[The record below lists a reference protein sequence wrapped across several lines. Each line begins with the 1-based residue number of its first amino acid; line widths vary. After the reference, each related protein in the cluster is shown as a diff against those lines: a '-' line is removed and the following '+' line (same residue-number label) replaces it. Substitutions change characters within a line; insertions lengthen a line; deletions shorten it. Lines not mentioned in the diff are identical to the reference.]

1 MSHPIL
7 RGLGLRNS
15 EWAWQDLS
23 DQKLRWGCCPSRE
36 SHDRF
41 PQSPAP
47 PHGLRYPRHWFH
59 FLLSISVSVFSVR
72 KKTVGFMRLSSV
84 LDSSVDA
91 AIWSP
96 KQLWEVKLSFPF
108 CRWNKWGS
116 EHNWPNIS
124 LWKQQSQESNPEMIL
139 SVIIWHELAKDSVYQ
154 SYTSLLSLG
163 RLSHRGPETQDH
175 CGVKDVVGTFKLLQN
190 LQPSLWPSSPVIS
203 TLIQQHL
210 LCAEVW
216 AQCFTLIISL
226 NSHNNHMR

>member
-91 AIWSP
+91 VTDIMPYDPPNSFERSNYHSHFADEISEVQSTTDPTSHCESSRARSQTLRWYC
-96 KQLWEVKLSFPF
+96 QL
-108 CRWNKWGS
+108 
-116 EHNWPNIS
+116 
-124 LWKQQSQESNPEMIL
+124 
-139 SVIIWHELAKDSVYQ
+139 
-154 SYTSLLSLG
+154 SYGMS
-163 RLSHRGPETQDH
+163 
-175 CGVKDVVGTFKLLQN
+175 
-190 LQPSLWPSSPVIS
+190 
-203 TLIQQHL
+203 
-210 LCAEVW
+210 
-216 AQCFTLIISL
+216 
-226 NSHNNHMR
+226 